1 MGLPFGSPTRLVLSR
16 LTMVARSFSVRTKG
30 TSNALTLFP
39 LDELE
44 RAGHCDS
51 RCSNAKTPICHCIC
65 GGKNHGTRSDVES
78 TTAIPPFPPMMPEAM
93 REVLAGVRRDDP
105 TTSLE
110 AAEAIGMS
118 GRAKTLQK
126 QVCLAIARLG
136 GDATVPEIAEYL
148 GVARDS
154 ISPRMAALVESGT
167 IYDTGAQRTHPKGR
181 ACIVW
186 SLKAVG
192 TPLEMRFRKVSKGN
206 RAIGALVQLQ
216 AAWGRGDLAATARI
230 LDGVRD
236 LTA

>member
-1 MGLPFGSPTRLVLSR
+1 M
-16 LTMVARSFSVRTKG
+16 
-30 TSNALTLFP
+30 
-39 LDELE
+39 
-44 RAGHCDS
+44 
-51 RCSNAKTPICHCIC
+51 
-65 GGKNHGTRSDVES
+65 ES
-78 TTAIPPFPPMMPEAM
+78 TTITQDPFTGLANKLHDLTDAA
-93 REVLAGVRRDDP
+93 LAGVRRSDP

-136 GDATVPEIAEYL
+136 GEATVPEIAEYL

-167 IYDTGAQRTHPKGR
+167 IYDTGVQRTHPKGR
-181 ACIVW
+181 SCIVW
-186 SLKAVG
+186 SLNAAG

-230 LDGVRD
+230 LEGVRD